1 MQRLARVA
9 YSTLLRLAVPAYVL
23 KLWLRG
29 RAEPLYRFAIEER
42 FGWYRVDRRS
52 DPPSSGWVWV
62 HAVSLGETRAA
73 SALVNAL
80 RDLRPGMRL
89 LLTHGT
95 ATGRTAG
102 ATLLRPGDR
111 QVWLPFDTPG
121 SVARFLAHFQP
132 AIGVLMET
140 EIWPNLLLEASR
152 RGIPTVLANARLSE
166 RSARKARRFEALF
179 RPVAESVPLV
189 LAQTQDDADR
199 LRAAGARRVEV
210 CGNLKFDVTP
220 DAAQLARGSAW
231 KPACGRRIVLA
242 ASTREGEEGPLL
254 AAWKQQPAPRP
265 LLLIVPRHPQRFDE
279 VAALVESSGLTCWRR
294 SLWADAPPADAGTA
308 DVWLGDSIGEMAVYF
323 SCARVALLGG
333 SFEPL
338 GGQNLIEAAACGC
351 PVLMGPH
358 TFNFSQAADLALHE
372 GAAQRVADIDEAV
385 RVAVGMA
392 SEPAGAAGRSPD
404 ARPSPQRALEFAA
417 RHRGGAEGMAR
428 QISALLG

>member
-1 MQRLARVA
+1 M
-9 YSTLLRLAVPAYVL
+9 LRLLYSLLLLLATPL
-23 KLWLRG
+23 IMLRLLWRG
-29 RAEPLYRFAIEER
+29 VRQPEYRRHWRERWGFPSAAPLS
-42 FGWYRVDRRS
+42 RS
-52 DPPSSGWVWV
+52 VWI
-62 HAVSLGETRAA
+62 HAVSVGEMRATVPLVQRLRAA
-73 SALVNAL
+73 
-80 RDLRPGMRL
+80 RPGLAILITCM
-89 LLTHGT
+89 TP
-95 ATGRTAG
+95 TGRATA
-102 ATLLRPGDR
+102 AELYADSVTC
-111 QVWLPFDTPG
+111 VYLPYDFR
-121 SVARFLAHFQP
+121 SLHRRLIARFRP
-132 AIGVLMET
+132 ALLVIMET

-152 RGIPTVLANARLSE
+152 RGVPTVLANARLSE

-294 SLWADAPPADAGTA
+294 SLWADAPPTDAGTA

-385 RVAVGMA
+385 QVAVGMA
-392 SEPAGAAGRSPD
+392 SEPAGDAGRSPD

-417 RHRGGAEGMAR
+417 RHRGAAERMAR